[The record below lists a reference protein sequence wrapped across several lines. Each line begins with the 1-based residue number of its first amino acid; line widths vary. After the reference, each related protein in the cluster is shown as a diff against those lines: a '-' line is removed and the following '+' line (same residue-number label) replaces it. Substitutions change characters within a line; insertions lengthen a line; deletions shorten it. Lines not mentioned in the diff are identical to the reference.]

1 MPGDKS
7 LTSPIFLEEN
17 QLIFSH
23 HDFTLVEMRI
33 LFAVAFKIQETDPD
47 FHWHDI
53 YIHDLSEGGNLT
65 GHGVYALFKNTLER
79 IITKTIQIQKDEG
92 HSTTYPVF
100 AGVEYRNGKGYFKIC
115 VHPELKLLFLKQ
127 RQNLALQDLTH
138 VLALPSTYSIR
149 IYSLLKLCLRSKPKK
164 CEITFS
170 VEQLRQ
176 FFGIENKYSNY
187 FDLKKHILLKAQHD
201 LKEHTDIC
209 FEFTELKGYRG
220 KTIVYLKINFSYKL
234 KSFL

>member
-1 MPGDKS
+1 MMPGDKS

-79 IITKTIQIQKDEG
+79 IITKTIQIQKDEVIQQPIPFLLG
-92 HSTTYPVF
+92 LNIGMAKVILKF
-100 AGVEYRNGKGYFKIC
+100 AYTLNSNCYSSSKGKTLLFKI
-115 VHPELKLLFLKQ
+115 
-127 RQNLALQDLTH
+127 
-138 VLALPSTYSIR
+138 LPM
-149 IYSLLKLCLRSKPKK
+149 C
-164 CEITFS
+164 
-170 VEQLRQ
+170 
-176 FFGIENKYSNY
+176 
-187 FDLKKHILLKAQHD
+187 
-201 LKEHTDIC
+201 
-209 FEFTELKGYRG
+209 
-220 KTIVYLKINFSYKL
+220 
-234 KSFL
+234 